1 MGATMLVFLMSIEDE
16 QTRTKIEEIYRHY
29 RKLLYFTAY
38 NVLKDYHEA
47 EDVVQSAIVKICD
60 HLDKIQDIQCNK
72 TKGFL
77 VIIVRN
83 LAINIYNQ
91 KKRRADIDMEKLDDP
106 TKDDSDWNPEQY
118 MIKIEN
124 AEWVAQKLA
133 QINPEYADALVLR
146 YTYQFSID
154 EMALLMNAT
163 ESSVRVK
170 LHRARKA
177 LLGLMKGEYHD
188 RTGG

>member
-1 MGATMLVFLMSIEDE
+1 MLMLLMNIEDE
-16 QTRTKIEEIYRHY
+16 QARNKVEEIYRQY
-29 RKLLYFTAY
+29 RKLLYYTAY
-38 NVLKDYHEA
+38 SVLKDYHEA
-47 EDVVQSAIVKICD
+47 EDVVQSAIIKICE
-60 HLDKIQDIQCNK
+60 HLDKINDIQCNK

-83 LAINIYNQ
+83 LAINLYNQ
-91 KKRRADIDMEKLDDP
+91 KKRRADVDMDKIDTLIKSEG
-106 TKDDSDWNPEQY
+106 DWNPEQY
-118 MIKIEN
+118 MIKLEN
-124 AEWVAQKLA
+124 AEWVARKLA

-154 EMALLMNAT
+154 EIALLLNMT
-163 ESSVRVK
+163 ENNVRVK

-177 LLGLMKGEYHD
+177 LYDLMKGDYDD